1 MISMTERPF
10 NNSNLFSNHYLEHQV
25 VRNPEWDDEEEGE
38 VGLAEAFDEIKEA
51 LCTRI
56 NIVKRYSEAE
66 LEEFLIRPIFA
77 ILGHHYSLQQKVSRN
92 QHFPDYGFFPDRMSL
107 EEAYAQKETGSADFY
122 REAIAV
128 GDAKRWTVSLD
139 KKAEGKGRTFDMMN
153 PSFQIDT
160 YLRETPPRWAI
171 LTNGHRWRL
180 YHQDTSYKLDSYYEV
195 DLLKLV
201 RDADPEAFKY
211 FYLFFRREAF
221 LPEADGRCFLDR
233 VRDGSVAYARKI
245 GDDLQE
251 NVYRAMKVLA
261 EGFLRDRR
269 NDLFPADAGM
279 VQENALLLLY
289 RLLFIFYAESRGL
302 LDAENRHYRELSLQ
316 RLAAD
321 IEGRLEKGDEPLAV
335 RNVYWARLEDL
346 FDLINNGSEVRGI
359 DREEIYIPAYNGGL
373 FDPARNPFL
382 AEKRIG
388 DLYLARA
395 VDLLA
400 RSGEG
405 EERGAVDYSSLEI
418 RHLGSIYEGLLEYKL
433 RVAEEDLA
441 AVKKKGK
448 EVWIP
453 KEEAGRSKVVDKV
466 EAGGVYLVTDK
477 GERKATGSYYTP
489 DYIVKYIVEKTLE
502 PIIEEKKLEWSESP
516 GKSFADYLLSI
527 KVLDPAMGSGH
538 FLVEATD
545 RLARALVQ
553 AWAMARP
560 EDETEEVAEHD
571 IHWARREVV
580 RNCIYGVDLNLMA
593 VELAKLSLWL
603 TTVASNKPLSFLDH
617 HLRCGNSLVGAE
629 LDALVALPTDGHEG
643 QSPLWSFVVK
653 SHAEALIRQY
663 GKIAA
668 LPDDD
673 LEAVKWK
680 EARFREIEN
689 SELNRRLKEVA
700 NLWISTYFGNVVPE
714 DGYAE
719 LQNELNAEK
728 YPDWSEFRARDWFRR
743 AQELGAGRRFFHW
756 ELEFPEVFFEEG
768 GKKENP
774 GWDAVVGNPP
784 YVRQEVLGELKGYF
798 EQSYETY
805 HGVADLYV
813 YFVELGMSLLRK
825 GGQFSYIM
833 ANKWMRANYGGPLR
847 RWMTERCIEEIVDF
861 GDLPVFPEAT
871 TYPCI
876 LRLCGNSPRSG
887 FEAAEVETLD
897 FDRLEDYVNEN
908 SYTVN
913 LSGLD
918 DSGWSLVD
926 ESVQALLEKLRRS
939 GVPLGEYVE
948 GKIYY
953 GIKTGLNE
961 AFVIDEETRARLI
974 AEDPR
979 SAELIKPFLAGR
991 DIKRYEPPECDK
1003 YLIFT
1008 RRGVDIE
1015 DYPAI
1020 ERHLAQF
1027 KDRLMP
1033 KPKDWKGGKWNGRK
1047 PGSYQWYEIQDTVDY
1062 YNEFEKPKIMYLVF
1076 QVKPAFTLDKAGTYG
1091 NNAIWIIPKSDN
1103 YLLGLLNSKFG
1114 WFLISNYCTEIQNG
1128 YQLIFKYLGK
1138 TPIRR
1143 ISFTTPEDERARH
1156 VSELKELYAAQDFKE
1171 ILRHVDSFLPKSSE
1185 GEAIAEEEKSDVVHD
1200 LLAFLAEKMIEMNR
1214 EKQEEITGFLRWLEG
1229 EIGAEIEALTNKTNI
1244 RAYYRSDFQDVLAIL
1259 KKNKRKLSA
1268 DPSRRKF
1275 QDDLHREFED
1285 SMDTHRPLLTRIEE
1299 TDRLIDEI
1307 VYKLYGLTDE
1317 EIGIVEQ
1324 AAG

>member
-1 MISMTERPF
+1 MPF
-10 NNSNLFSNHYLEHQV
+10 WGTITAS
-25 VRNPEWDDEEEGE
+25 
-38 VGLAEAFDEIKEA
+38 
-51 LCTRI
+51 
-56 NIVKRYSEAE
+56 
-66 LEEFLIRPIFA
+66 
-77 ILGHHYSLQQKVSRN
+77 SRRSPGTST
-92 QHFPDYGFFPDRMSL
+92 FPDYGFFPDTRSL
-107 EEAYAQKETGSADFY
+107 KEAYAQKETGTADFY

-201 RDADPEAFKY
+201 RDGDPEAFKY

-269 NDLFPADAGM
+269 NGLIPADAGM

-289 RLLFIFYAESRGL
+289 RLLFLFYAESRGL

-335 RNVYWARLEDL
+335 RSVYWARLKDL

-382 AEKRIG
+382 AEKMIG

-405 EERGAVDYSSLEI
+405 EERGAVDYSSLDI

-441 AVKKKGK
+441 VVKNKGK

-453 KEEAGRSKVVDKV
+453 KEEADRSKVVDEV

-527 KVLDPAMGSGH
+527 KVLDPAMGGGH

-629 LDALVALPTDGHEG
+629 LDALVALPSDGHEG

-653 SHAEALIRQY
+653 SHAEVLIRQY
-663 GKIAA
+663 GEIAA

-673 LEAVKWK
+673 LETVKWK
-680 EARFREIEN
+680 EARFREIEG

-714 DGYAE
+714 DGYAD
-719 LQNELNAEK
+719 LQNRLSAEK
-728 YPDWSEFRARDWFRR
+728 YPDWSEFRAKDWFGR
-743 AQELGAGRRFFHW
+743 AQDMGAGRRFFHW
-756 ELEFPEVFFEEG
+756 ELEFPEVFFDVG
-768 GKKENP
+768 GKKDNP

-784 YVRQEVLGELKGYF
+784 YVRQEELGELKGYL
-798 EQSYETY
+798 QGSYRVYYGT
-805 HGVADLYV
+805 ADLYT
-813 YFVELGMSLLRK
+813 YFFERAHEILKLR
-825 GGQFSYIM
+825 GYFGFISS
-833 ANKWMRANYGGPLR
+833 NKFMRSNYGKPLR
-847 RWMTERCIEEIVDF
+847 AYLRDGIFIKEIVDF
-861 GDLPVFPEAT
+861 GELPVFPEAAT
-871 TYPCI
+871 FPAIYLTKKFNRENATIYTP
-876 LRLCGNSPRSG
+876 
-887 FEAAEVETLD
+887 VKTLD
-897 FDRLEDYVNEN
+897 FESLGKIVKEQGLKLALDAFEGEN
-908 SYTVN
+908 
-913 LSGLD
+913 
-918 DSGWSLVD
+918 W
-926 ESVQALLEKLRRS
+926 ALRS
-939 GVPLGEYVE
+939 QSEINIMRKMEVLGTPLGEYVNDE
-948 GKIYY
+948 IYF
-953 GIKTGLNE
+953 GIKTGLND
-961 AFVIDEETRARLI
+961 AFIIDKDAREQLI
-974 AEDPR
+974 SEDPKC
-979 SAELIKPFLAGR
+979 EDIIKPIVFGD
-991 DIKRYEPPECDK
+991 DIHKYEIDYRER

-1008 RRGVDIE
+1008 RRGTEIE
-1015 DYPAI
+1015 KYPSI
-1020 ERHLAQF
+1020 KKHLENFRERLT
-1027 KDRLMP
+1027 P
-1033 KPKDWKGGKWNGRK
+1033 KNNKNDKIGRK
-1047 PGSYQWYEIQDTVDY
+1047 PGSYQWYEIQDTIEY
-1062 YNEFEKPKIMYLVF
+1062 YKKFSEPKIFV
-1076 QVKPAFTLDKAGTYG
+1076 PAFALE
-1091 NNAIWIIPKSDN
+1091 PKFASDN
-1103 YLLGLLNSKFG
+1103 GECFINGPAYVIQTNDLYILSLLNSKLCFRY
-1114 WFLISNYCTEIQNG
+1114 LISTCSVLGDQENRGRAVLRTIY
-1128 YQLIFKYLGK
+1128 YKQL
-1138 TPIRR
+1138 PIRR
-1143 ISFTTPEDERARH
+1143 ITFTTPEPERAAQ
-1156 VSELKELYAAQDFKE
+1156 VTELKDLYAAGNFEE
-1171 ILRHVDSFLPKSSE
+1171 ILSRVEACLPKDAE
-1185 GEAIAEEEKSDVVHD
+1185 GEKSDVVHD
-1200 LLAFLAEKMIEMNR
+1200 LLAFLAEQMMDLNKQKQSEIES
-1214 EKQEEITGFLRWLEG
+1214 FLRWLE
-1229 EIGAEIEALTNKTNI
+1229 EETSAKVDALTNKTKV
-1244 RAYYRSDFQDVLAIL
+1244 RAYYELDVSELLAIL
-1259 KKNKRKLSA
+1259 KKNKRKLGT
-1268 DPSRRKF
+1268 DPAKRKF
-1275 QDDLHREFED
+1275 QDDLRREFTD
-1285 SMDTHRPLLTRIEE
+1285 SIATLGPLLARIEK

-1324 AAG
+1324 AVG

>member
-1 MISMTERPF
+1 
-10 NNSNLFSNHYLEHQV
+10 
-25 VRNPEWDDEEEGE
+25 
-38 VGLAEAFDEIKEA
+38 
-51 LCTRI
+51 
-56 NIVKRYSEAE
+56 
-66 LEEFLIRPIFA
+66 
-77 ILGHHYSLQQKVSRN
+77 
-92 QHFPDYGFFPDRMSL
+92 
-107 EEAYAQKETGSADFY
+107 
-122 REAIAV
+122 
-128 GDAKRWTVSLD
+128 
-139 KKAEGKGRTFDMMN
+139 
-153 PSFQIDT
+153 
-160 YLRETPPRWAI
+160 
-171 LTNGHRWRL
+171 
-180 YHQDTSYKLDSYYEV
+180 
-195 DLLKLV
+195 
-201 RDADPEAFKY
+201 
-211 FYLFFRREAF
+211 
-221 LPEADGRCFLDR
+221 
-233 VRDGSVAYARKI
+233 
-245 GDDLQE
+245 
-251 NVYRAMKVLA
+251 
-261 EGFLRDRR
+261 
-269 NDLFPADAGM
+269 
-279 VQENALLLLY
+279 
-289 RLLFIFYAESRGL
+289 
-302 LDAENRHYRELSLQ
+302 
-316 RLAAD
+316 
-321 IEGRLEKGDEPLAV
+321 
-335 RNVYWARLEDL
+335 
-346 FDLINNGSEVRGI
+346 
-359 DREEIYIPAYNGGL
+359 
-373 FDPARNPFL
+373 
-382 AEKRIG
+382 
-388 DLYLARA
+388 
-395 VDLLA
+395 
-400 RSGEG
+400 
-405 EERGAVDYSSLEI
+405 
-418 RHLGSIYEGLLEYKL
+418 
-433 RVAEEDLA
+433 
-441 AVKKKGK
+441 
-448 EVWIP
+448 
-453 KEEAGRSKVVDKV
+453 
-466 EAGGVYLVTDK
+466 
-477 GERKATGSYYTP
+477 
-489 DYIVKYIVEKTLE
+489 
-502 PIIEEKKLEWSESP
+502 
-516 GKSFADYLLSI
+516 
-527 KVLDPAMGSGH
+527 DPAMGSGH

-629 LDALVALPTDGHEG
+629 LDALVALPSDGHERE
-643 QSPLWSFVVK
+643 PLFWSFLMK

-663 GKIAA
+663 GEIAA

-673 LEAVKWK
+673 LKTVKWK
-680 EARFREIEN
+680 EARFRKIEN

-700 NLWISTYFGNVVPE
+700 NLWISTYFGNDVPE

-719 LQNELNAEK
+719 LQNRLSAEK
-728 YPDWSEFRARDWFRR
+728 YPDWSEFRAKDWFRR
-743 AQELGAGRRFFHW
+743 AQEMGAGRRFFHW
-756 ELEFPEVFFEEG
+756 VLEFPEVFFDVG
-768 GKKENP
+768 GKKDNP

-798 EQSYETY
+798 AQSYETY

-847 RWMTERCIEEIVDF
+847 RWMVERCIEEIVDF

-926 ESVQALLEKLRRS
+926 ESAQVLLEKLRRS

-991 DIKRYEPPECDK
+991 DIKRYESPEYRN

-1008 RRGVDIE
+1008 RRGVNIE

-1033 KPKDWKGGKWNGRK
+1033 RPKDWSGAWKGRK
-1047 PGSYQWYEIQDTVDY
+1047 PGSYKWYEVQDTIDY
-1062 YNEFEKPKIMYLVF
+1062 YEEFENPKIF
-1076 QVKPAFTLDKAGTYG
+1076 WPEIAGSARFTFDSNGLYSNNKAY
-1091 NNAIWIIPKSDN
+1091 IIPEATYD
-1103 YLLGLLNSKFG
+1103 LLALLNSS
-1114 WFLISNYCTEIQNG
+1114 LIRLFVHNSCTDLQGNSFNFSA
-1128 YQLIFKYLGK
+1128 IFIEK

-1143 ISFTTPEDERARH
+1143 ISFTTPEPERARF
-1156 VSELKELYAAQDFKE
+1156 VSQLKDLYAAGNFEE
-1171 ILRHVDSFLPKSSE
+1171 ILSHAEACLPKDAE
-1185 GEAIAEEEKSDVVHD
+1185 GNFVAEGEKSDVIHD
-1200 LLAFLAEKMIEMNR
+1200 LLAFLAEQMMELNKQKQSEIES
-1214 EKQEEITGFLRWLEG
+1214 FLRWLE
-1229 EIGAEIEALTNKTNI
+1229 EETGAKVDALTNKTRV
-1244 RAYYRSDFQDVLAIL
+1244 RAYYELDHPGLLAIL
-1259 KKNKRKLSA
+1259 KKNKRKLGA
-1268 DPSRRKF
+1268 DPTRRKF
-1275 QDDLHREFED
+1275 QDDLRREYED
-1285 SMDTHRPLLTRIEE
+1285 SMATLGPLLARIEE
-1299 TDRLIDEI
+1299 TDRLIDLV

-1317 EIGIVEQ
+1317 EIKIVEGN
-1324 AAG
+1324 AG